1 LAKRT
6 EAKIAFGFLAPFLAV
21 WFILLIVPVFRGAWI
36 SLHDWEIV
44 GSHRY
49 FIGLQNYVDLWAD
62 PVFWQAIWNTTV
74 FVAITVPSVTIV
86 ALLLALAL
94 NKPGRFYSVL
104 RSMFFATSV
113 LSVTV
118 VTLVWTMVLRAENGL
133 INNMF
138 ESLGL
143 PQVGF
148 LSTEGLAMVSL
159 SVATVWWVIG
169 FPLMLFLAGLQQIPK
184 DIYEA
189 AKLDDSGFF
198 RTLYY
203 ITLPGLR
210 RMMAFVVI
218 TQTISHFQL
227 FGQSVLMT
235 QGGPAGSTRSIV
247 QFIYEMGFQSWQLGY
262 ASAASMVLLGV
273 MFVASLIQF
282 LMSTKGETA

>member
-1 LAKRT
+1 M
-6 EAKIAFGFLAPFLAV
+6 
-21 WFILLIVPVFRGAWI
+21 
-36 SLHDWEIV
+36 
-44 GSHRY
+44 
-49 FIGLQNYVDLWAD
+49 
-62 PVFWQAIWNTTV
+62 
-74 FVAITVPSVTIV
+74 TIV